1 MEARNEW
8 RLRQWLVQ
16 QLLRAFDEWTTLY
29 DQVEQ
34 IYRDTEDR
42 SK

>member
-8 RLRQWLVQ
+8 RLRRWLVQ

-34 IYRDTEDR
+34 IYRDTEDQC
-42 SK
+42 K